1 MLRDV
6 ALKRELAIWLDA
18 KLTDIEKRHNLDA
31 KNAALLR
38 AMAIKRLTKYKKGKK
53 VWLKTSCFVL
63 TYFLKALK
71 TDNLS
76 RVMLFLG

>member
-6 ALKRELAIWLDA
+6 SLKRELAIWLDA

-38 AMAIKRLTKYKKGKK
+38 SMAIKRLSKFKKSKK
-53 VWLKTSCFVL
+53 VNIHS
-63 TYFLKALK
+63 
-71 TDNLS
+71 
-76 RVMLFLG
+76 LFLGTPIDYFFAIFEL